1 MGETV
6 GADGSLPSADQA
18 AAAGAGQPTH
28 PGEPHAGGIAG
39 RLNWLRAAVLGAN
52 DGIVSVAG
60 IVIGVAGATS
70 SRGPVFTAGLAG
82 LVAGAVS
89 MALGEYVSV
98 SSQRDSEHAQIAQEK
113 RELAVTPEAELTEL
127 TALYEAKGLSPA
139 TARTVAVEL
148 TARDPLAAHLDAEL
162 HLDPADIPSPV
173 QAAGASALSFTS
185 GALLPMLAILL
196 PPAAWRVP
204 VAFAAVLLALALAG
218 ALSARLGGSDAR
230 RAVVRVVVGGA
241 LGLAFTYGIG
251 RLFGTA
257 VH

>member
-1 MGETV
+1 V
-6 GADGSLPSADQA
+6 GADDSLPSADQA

-70 SRGPVFTAGLAG
+70 SRGPIFTAGLAG

-127 TALYEAKGLSPA
+127 TALYEAKGLSRA
-139 TARTVAVEL
+139 TARIVAVEL

-173 QAAGASALSFTS
+173 QAACASALSFTS

-204 VAFAAVLLALALAG
+204 VAFAAVLVALALAG
-218 ALSARLGGSDAR
+218 ALSARLGGSDVR
-230 RAVVRVVVGGA
+230 RAIVRVVVGGA

-251 RLFGTA
+251 HLFGTA